1 MLSEQEYE
9 MGTTDK
15 ILELTEE
22 DHDPAE
28 NEENDVEKEEES

>member
-1 MLSEQEYE
+1 

-22 DHDPAE
+22 DPAE